1 MSTVVKITVRSGAA
15 GLEMANSAWLGWLA
29 HVKNEKTFR
38 ESLIFITTPA
48 RRDSFKPRDHLTI
61 SDLNLNRPRVLRT
74 GYKGNEFRRRRIGD
88 VENAPAA
95 MPKVRQ
101 IEIPTA
107 IHFLHRQ
114 FESWLAVEIVVT
126 ENFDVMSEISVWDR
140 LSHA

>member
-15 GLEMANSAWLGWLA
+15 GLEMANSAWRGWLA

-38 ESLIFITTPA
+38 ESLIFIATPA
-48 RRDSFKPRDHLTI
+48 RGDAFKSGDHFPF
-61 SDLNLNRPRVLRT
+61 SDLNLDRPRILRT
-74 GYKGNEFRRRRIGD
+74 RNKGNEFRRRRIGN

-95 MPKVRQ
+95 MPQVRQ

-114 FESWLAVEIVVT
+114 LESGLAVEIVIT
-126 ENFDVMSEISVWDR
+126 ENLGV
-140 LSHA
+140 